1 MAKENVQYQE
11 LLNIV
16 RSMKDTDELYYFFLR
31 ACENGSLNVCQICLD
46 AGADV
51 NMHESRYK
59 HTLLNTLTENN
70 KLTPEVADWLIE
82 NGADINL
89 VGYGKSNL
97 SNACMNGNYDIAKYF
112 IDKGIKLTK
121 YHDRFGGDLH
131 WAVHEKHYDI
141 VKLLLESGAEFETDV
156 KEDTEN
162 PFFCAVE
169 RKQYQIVEL
178 FLQKGASPN
187 FYVYEHDCDYGG
199 SMIAPLHLAT
209 KKKDIKMA
217 SILLKYNANVN
228 AKMDNKHFFKDTALL
243 TPMDIAVFKKDVE
256 IQKLLESFGG
266 IVSSKE
272 EKIQA
277 VLKNCDED
285 GKKFLLIKKLLE
297 S

>member
-1 MAKENVQYQE
+1 
-11 LLNIV
+11 
-16 RSMKDTDELYYFFLR
+16 
-31 ACENGSLNVCQICLD
+31 
-46 AGADV
+46 
-51 NMHESRYK
+51 
-59 HTLLNTLTENN
+59 
-70 KLTPEVADWLIE
+70 
-82 NGADINL
+82 
-89 VGYGKSNL
+89 
-97 SNACMNGNYDIAKYF
+97 MNGNYDIAKYF

-178 FLQKGASPN
+178 FLQKGTSPN
-187 FYVYEHDCDYGG
+187 FYVYGDGY
-199 SMIAPLHLAT
+199 MITPLHLAT
-209 KKKDIKMA
+209 QMKDIKMA

-228 AKMDNKHFFKDTALL
+228 AKMDNNNKRFIKDTTLL
-243 TPMDIAVFKKDVE
+243 TPMDIAVFNQDVE
-256 IQKLLESFGG
+256 MQKLLESFGG

-272 EKIQA
+272 EKIQSI
-277 VLKNCDED
+277 LEHYDED
-285 GKKFLLIKKLLE
+285 NEKYLQLKKLLK

>member
-1 MAKENVQYQE
+1 MAKKNVQYQE

-16 RSMKDTDELYYFFLR
+16 RSMKNTDELYYFFLR
-31 ACENGSLNVCQICLD
+31 ACENGNLNVCQICLD

-89 VGYGKSNL
+89 VGYGNSNL

-112 IDKGIKLTK
+112 IDKGIKITK
-121 YHDRFGGDLH
+121 FDPYWKFGGDLH

-169 RKQYQIVEL
+169 HKLYKIVEL

-187 FYVYEHDCDYGG
+187 FYVYGNGY
-199 SMIAPLHLAT
+199 MITPLHLAT
-209 KKKDIKMA
+209 QMKDIKMA

-228 AKMDNKHFFKDTALL
+228 AKMDNNNKRFIKDTTLL
-243 TPMDIAVFKKDVE
+243 TPMDIAVFNQDVE
-256 IQKLLESFGG
+256 MQKLLESFSG

-285 GKKFLLIKKLLE
+285 DKKALLIKKLLE